1 MRVKWTKTQLI
12 QTSERG
18 FEFHDDLEFT
28 SESFEHLDRLR
39 NLYDV
44 QVDGKGYYDVTE
56 ERLTVDLQVSGEM
69 VLPCAITLEDV
80 VVPFDLEATEIFS
93 FHPVEDEEV
102 HVCRKDWIDL
112 NPVIFQL
119 ILSEVPLKV
128 VKDDAVYPS
137 GDGWEILSEAEYQR
151 RKGNE
156 IDPRLAKLKEFKF
169 EDQ

>member
-1 MRVKWTKTQLI
+1 MKWTKTQLI
-12 QTSERG
+12 QTSEKG
-18 FEFHDDLEFT
+18 FDFEENLEFT
-28 SESFEHLDRLR
+28 PESFEHLDRLR
-39 NLYDV
+39 NLHNV
-44 QVDGKGYYDVTE
+44 AVTGRGTYDVTE
-56 ERLTVDLQVSGEM
+56 ERLTVDLEVSGEM

-80 VVPFDLEATEIFS
+80 VVPFDLDATEIFS
-93 FHPVEDEEV
+93 FHPVEDDEV

-119 ILSEVPLKV
+119 ILAEVPLKV
-128 VKDDAVYPS
+128 VKEDAVYPS